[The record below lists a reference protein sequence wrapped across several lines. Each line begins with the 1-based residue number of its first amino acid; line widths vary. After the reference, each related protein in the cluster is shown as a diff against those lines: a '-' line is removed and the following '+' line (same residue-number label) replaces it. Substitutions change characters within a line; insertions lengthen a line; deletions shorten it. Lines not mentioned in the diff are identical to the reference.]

1 MKLSNLNIWSLTMR
15 TNSLRRRDLIG
26 YGFII
31 LLCFLFFQQ
40 VDLYHTSA
48 SSYAYLNGHFLDFY
62 DYNKPI
68 VGMNAYFPIIYAIFA
83 LWNLPLQLLGL
94 TTDVVAQGHLAL
106 SVIEIIWAKLLLVIF
121 FFATAILTYKSAM
134 IVTEGKR
141 VQAQLSSAL
150 FATAPIGIFAVFI
163 FGQYDIIGLFFTM
176 AGFYCYVRKE
186 FNRFAWF
193 FSVAISFKFF
203 ALVIFIPLLLLSEKR
218 LVQLTK
224 LSAIALVVTMAQM
237 AIYWASKP
245 FWEGIFAV
253 PSDKINSTFK
263 YLVAVYILICLY
275 AYIKKPRND
284 NEWRKIAIFISIAA
298 YGTMFTFVVWHPQ
311 WLIIAMPFFA
321 LATLYIEDKSKFYLI
336 DIVGMLAF
344 VWWVVNTWPG
354 NVDVSMLSWGPLR
367 IFFEYIPLAN
377 VDLMTLRLLPVFKV
391 LFHIYLFSP
400 LLLLAYQRSKSTST
414 YSSSSEGVTWF
425 FRTRF
430 ILGVA
435 IFVVPSLFCALA
447 PQGVAR
453 LFNPIAYS
461 RQGLVLDASV
471 KPVGE
476 IIKGGVVTQTFKA
489 EHDKLSAVS
498 VKLATYARANDTSV
512 KLALLA
518 DDGTEIA
525 TQTIDGKYLPDNTFH
540 TFRFPAI
547 AVSKDKTYQ
556 IRISAPDGKPGNA
569 ITAWMSETDIYP
581 EGQLTVNGI
590 TMPNDLSMKLYYER

>member
-1 MKLSNLNIWSLTMR
+1 MKFSNLNIWSLITQA
-15 TNSLRRRDLIG
+15 NSFRRRDLMV
-26 YGFII
+26 YGFIT
-31 LLCFLFFQQ
+31 LMCFLLFQQ
-40 VDLYHTSA
+40 TDLYHTSA

-68 VGMNAYFPIIYAIFA
+68 VGINAYFPIIYAIFA

-94 TTDVVAQGHLAL
+94 TTDVVAQGHTAL

-134 IVTEGKR
+134 IVTEGKK
-141 VQAQLSSAL
+141 VQAQLSAAL

-176 AGFYCYVRKE
+176 AGFYCYVRKD

-224 LSAIALVVTMAQM
+224 LSAIALIVTMAQM
-237 AIYWASKP
+237 AIYWTSKP

-253 PSDKINSTFK
+253 PSDKISSTFK
-263 YLVAVYILICLY
+263 YLVAAYILICLY

-311 WLIIAMPFFA
+311 WLIIVMPFFA

-344 VWWVVNTWPG
+344 VWWVVNAWPG

-377 VDLMTLRLLPVFKV
+377 VDLMTHRLLPVFKV

-400 LLLLAYQRSKSTST
+400 LLLLAYQRSKSDPSADRKND
-414 YSSSSEGVTWF
+414 GRF
-425 FRTRF
+425 FRARF
-430 ILGVA
+430 TLGVA
-435 IFVVPSLFCALA
+435 VFVVPSLFCALA
-447 PQGVAR
+447 PEAVATK
-453 LFNPIAYS
+453 FNPVAYTKPGLFLDKS
-461 RQGLVLDASV
+461 R

-476 IIKGGVVTQTFKA
+476 IIKDSVVTQTFKA
-489 EHDKLSAVS
+489 EYDKLCAVS
-498 VKLATYARANDTSV
+498 VKLATYARANVTTV
-512 KLALLA
+512 KFALLA

-525 TQTIDGKYLPDNTFH
+525 TQTIDGKYLPDNAFH
-540 TFRFPAI
+540 PFRFPTI
-547 AVSKDKTYQ
+547 AASNGKTFQ
-556 IRISAPDGKPGNA
+556 IRISSPDGKPGNA
-569 ITAWMSETDIYP
+569 ITAWMSESDNYP
-581 EGQLTVNGI
+581 EGQLTVSGVA
-590 TMPNDLSMKLYYER
+590 MSGDLTIKLYYEQ